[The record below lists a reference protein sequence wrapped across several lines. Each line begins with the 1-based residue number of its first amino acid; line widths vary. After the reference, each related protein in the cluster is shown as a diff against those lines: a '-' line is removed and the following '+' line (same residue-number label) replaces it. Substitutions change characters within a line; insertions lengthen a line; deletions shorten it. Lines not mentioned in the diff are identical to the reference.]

1 MKFLFASDSFKG
13 TLTSRRTAE
22 LLTQAAGEIFPGCI
36 CDSIEIADGGEGTA
50 DAVLSATDG
59 RKIYMSVSG
68 PLMERIPASY
78 VQLDKTRAVMEMAA
92 ASGLPLVPE
101 GKRNPRETTT
111 RGTGEMIADA
121 VSKGFRDIYIAI
133 GGSAT
138 NDGGIG
144 CMRALGV
151 RFLDESGSELEGRGK
166 DLIRIRSIDLTG
178 MDPKLKECA
187 FTVMCDVT
195 NPLCGP
201 NGATYTFG
209 KQKGGTP
216 EILDELEA
224 GMCNYRDVL
233 LRQFGIDMDTI
244 PGAGAAGGL
253 GAALMVFLNGKLKS
267 GIETVLE
274 LSDFDRRLEGVSLV
288 VTGEGAADWQSVSGK
303 VMQGVG
309 MHCRKFGIPV
319 TAVVGS
325 MGPGAEQLYEY
336 GIDSI
341 ITTINGIMPLKE
353 AMDRAEELYLDAA
366 RRMFRMLRAGRQLG
380 T

>member
-59 RKIYMSVSG
+59 RKIYMTVSG

-121 VSKGFRDIYIAI
+121 VSKGFRDISIAI

>member
-59 RKIYMSVSG
+59 RKIYMTVSG

-121 VSKGFRDIYIAI
+121 VSKGFRDISIAI

-187 FTVMCDVT
+187 FTVMCDVA